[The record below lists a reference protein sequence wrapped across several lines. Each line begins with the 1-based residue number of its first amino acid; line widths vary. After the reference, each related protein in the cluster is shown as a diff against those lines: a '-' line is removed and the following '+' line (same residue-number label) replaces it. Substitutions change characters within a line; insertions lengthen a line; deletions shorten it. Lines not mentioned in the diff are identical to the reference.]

1 MLRWFCTNVKFS
13 HLSITCP
20 SQSKIFT
27 AIKALDES
35 MEIFHGTG
43 CIVLCV
49 DFEHFF
55 LLFTLFYTCVQVKR
69 PISFSF
75 AVRRLIRLCESWNR
89 LFTFN
94 SFLGN
99 RYSLIFL
106 VFPLA
111 ANIKSYWQL
120 LKQDGALVRNEL
132 KVYNLIMSQR
142 R

>member
-55 LLFTLFYTCVQVKR
+55 LLFTLFYTCLQVKR

-75 AVRRLIRLCESWNR
+75 AVRRLIRLWES
-89 LFTFN
+89 
-94 SFLGN
+94 
-99 RYSLIFL
+99 
-106 VFPLA
+106 
-111 ANIKSYWQL
+111 
-120 LKQDGALVRNEL
+120 
-132 KVYNLIMSQR
+132 
-142 R
+142 